1 MKRPILYILGISL
14 LTMPYPAYTAFSPPQ
29 YCTFLQK
36 LFNKCPVVQKPN
48 LTAPQPKNIP
58 VVQKPNLTAPQPKNI
73 PVVQKPNLTAPQPKN
88 IPVVQKPNLTAP
100 QPKNIPVVQKKSIQI
115 IPTKF
120 NNKVMKIQRTN
131 SQNMYELHILDKTA
145 GNNSL
150 ASDLLNINQN
160 NILFNP
166 VENATVPT
174 KTPKRKLI
182 KIRR

>member
-29 YCTFLQK
+29 HCTFLQK
-36 LFNKCPVVQKPN
+36 LFDKCPVVQKPN

-73 PVVQKPNLTAPQPKN
+73 PVE
-88 IPVVQKPNLTAP
+88 QKPNLTAP

>member
-1 MKRPILYILGISL
+1 M
-14 LTMPYPAYTAFSPPQ
+14 
-29 YCTFLQK
+29 
-36 LFNKCPVVQKPN
+36 
-48 LTAPQPKNIP
+48 TAPQPKNIP

-73 PVVQKPNLTAPQPKN
+73 PAIQKPS
-88 IPVVQKPNLTAP
+88 LTAP

-120 NNKVMKIQRTN
+120 NNKVIKIQRTN